1 MLEVKGIRASSVA
14 AIIQAAITDLAKAC
28 SPVWIIGII
37 NVRNLLTVSVTND
50 VVVRLQFGRLGRREQ
65 PRLSSSNVRFIEP
78 VFGRS
83 VGARSFDL
91 DAFAL
96 VVANRNPN
104 GL

>member
-1 MLEVKGIRASSVA
+1 MLTGLDHWNNK
-14 AIIQAAITDLAKAC
+14 
-28 SPVWIIGII
+28 

-65 PRLSSSNVRFIEP
+65 PRLSSSNVVRSIEP